1 MFTSALVEALLA
13 DCIFGSTI
21 MIVVNVDCYLR
32 LCSVVFLEDSG
43 RFSVENGMG
52 GDQMLGM
59 EQAGRNT
66 QQSNV
71 GQFQ

>member
-13 DCIFGSTI
+13 DWVFGSTI
-21 MIVVNVDCYLR
+21 ILVNVDCFLR
-32 LCSVVFLEDSG
+32 LCSVVFLEHSG

-59 EQAGRNT
+59 EHAGRNT
-66 QQSNV
+66 QQSQHADA
-71 GQFQ
+71 GA